1 MQQHKKCIVVGGGFG
16 TMAAALRARRKGYA
30 VTLIDRGHQLGFM
43 NNSTAMIDSM
53 LKTCVYDP
61 VKAYMFCCLYCM
73 Q

>member
-1 MQQHKKCIVVGGGFG
+1 
-16 TMAAALRARRKGYA
+16 MAAALRARRKGYA

-61 VKAYMFCCLYCM
+61 VKAYVLLSLLHAITVDDSHGKYNPA
-73 Q
+73 QS